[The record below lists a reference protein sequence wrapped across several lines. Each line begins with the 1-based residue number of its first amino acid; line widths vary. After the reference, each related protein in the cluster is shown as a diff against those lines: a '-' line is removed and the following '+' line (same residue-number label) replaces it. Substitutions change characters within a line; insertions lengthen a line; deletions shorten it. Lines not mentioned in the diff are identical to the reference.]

1 MAKIGRNQPCPCGSG
16 KKYKKCC
23 SSKGTSPTSASTPE
37 RGDFD
42 SAADAGRSRSPYILA
57 KSFERSDHFAEMK
70 RSEPR
75 RARLFWTP
83 SRVAALETEAIV
95 QRLARLGIMTT
106 REDFEVF
113 AESFTSAWSVSSV
126 WRAKF
131 RKLGLPRHD
140 DDFLG
145 LAACE
150 LWKRYCPDTPSVE
163 MLDDWMQQ
171 GYRSMMDRD
180 SERACDLWSTV
191 WDVVRSRLEPAM
203 RTCDQA
209 SSVFD
214 GTQCL
219 FDWIQDYC
227 LELTNASVASPRYAT
242 DGIRLCEHVLRQ
254 FVDER
259 PLFLRNFRTDLGHFH
274 FLAGNPSDGEQ
285 VLRGVIRDHPERA
298 VGYARLAD
306 LLAYGARHADEPIDP
321 QKAQKVLED
330 ALARP
335 VMDAARFDLELRL
348 QEIRDSVATAQSGT
362 SDRGSD

>member
-23 SSKGTSPTSASTPE
+23 SSKEKSPTSAAPE
-37 RGDFD
+37 LGDFHSTTD
-42 SAADAGRSRSPYILA
+42 NEDSRSPYVLA
-57 KSFERSDHFAEMK
+57 KNFERSDLFAEMK
-70 RSEPR
+70 RTDPH

-83 SRVAALETEAIV
+83 SRVAALETSAIV

-113 AESFTSAWSVSSV
+113 AESFTSAWSVSNV
-126 WRAKF
+126 WLAKF
-131 RKLGLPRHD
+131 RKLALSRHD

-145 LAACE
+145 IAACE

-163 MLDDWMQQ
+163 MLDDWMQE
-171 GYRSMMDRD
+171 GYRSMMDQD
-180 SERACDLWSTV
+180 SQRACDLWSAV
-191 WDVVRSRLEPAM
+191 WDVVRSRLTTTM

-209 SSVFD
+209 SSIFD

-219 FDWIQDYC
+219 FNWIQDYC
-227 LELTNASVASPRYAT
+227 LELTNASSATPRYAT
-242 DGIRLCEHVLRQ
+242 DGIRLCEHVLNQ

-274 FLAGNPSDGEQ
+274 FLAGNHSDGEQ
-285 VLRGVIRDHPERA
+285 VLREVIRDYPDTA

-306 LLAYGARHADEPIDP
+306 LFAYGVRPGDEPIDP
-321 QKAQKVLED
+321 QKAQRVLEE

-335 VMDAARFDLELRL
+335 VVDAARFDLENRL
-348 QEIRDSVATAQSGT
+348 QEIRDGFATTQI
-362 SDRGSD
+362 DRSNREMD